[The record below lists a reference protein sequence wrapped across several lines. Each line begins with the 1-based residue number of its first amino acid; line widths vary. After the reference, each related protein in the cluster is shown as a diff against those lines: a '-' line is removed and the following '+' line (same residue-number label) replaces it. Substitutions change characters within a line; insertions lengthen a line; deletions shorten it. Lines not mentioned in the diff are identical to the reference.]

1 MQNREKRKAFNIT
14 VEYVL
19 ILLLATALVGA
30 CLSVFTD
37 NLSVLFSQERN
48 YKTILK
54 HEKENL
60 CIQNILSKQLTR

>member
-48 YKTILK
+48 YKTIFNREIK
-54 HEKENL
+54 
-60 CIQNILSKQLTR
+60 